1 MDFRYP
7 PEAEA
12 FRTEFRAWL
21 DANLPDELRGRGLGG
36 TLEIERATLDK
47 LRAWNRTL
55 ADARYAAIAWP
66 EEWGGRGAG
75 VMEQVVYAEE
85 MHRAHAP
92 GTLNPLGL
100 SNIAPAIIEHG
111 TDEQKRSLL
120 PRMLRG
126 DDIWCQGFSE
136 PNAGSDLASLRTS
149 AVRDGDCWIV
159 NGQKTWNTLGHMAN
173 WCELL
178 VRTDP
183 TVPKHKGITCLLVDM
198 TLPGVEV
205 RPLVTITG
213 DKEFNEI
220 FFTDVRVPVD
230 CTLGPVERRLARRD
244 DHARLRARHRRQS
257 CTPAPAGKIARLIDE
272 ARTTPLG
279 DGRMA
284 TDDPVLREK
293 LAADLPRRR
302 APQAHLR
309 PRAVGRAA
317 RPRHGTRG
325 QHREAAVE
333 RDGATRGRAGVGRAR
348 SRRVERS
355 LGARP
360 RLQPRADD
368 RGWDD
373 ASEQEHPRPT
383 DARTAASVSE
393 RSPAVSKRA
402 TRRPAPARCA
412 STASRRA
419 RAGSGTRRTDR
430 ATPA

>member
-21 DANLPDELRGRGLGG
+21 EANLPDEVQGRGLGG
-36 TLEIERATLDK
+36 SLEIESTTLET

-111 TDEQKRSLL
+111 TDEQKRTLL

-136 PNAGSDLASLRTS
+136 PNAGSDLASLRTQ
-149 AVRDGDCWIV
+149 AVLDGESWIV

-183 TVPKHKGITCLLVDM
+183 EAPKHKGITCLLVDM
-198 TLPGVEV
+198 TRPGVEV

-230 CTLGPVERRLARRD
+230 CTLGPVNEGWRVAMTTLAYERGTVAKLHTGTR
-244 DHARLRARHRRQS
+244 S
-257 CTPAPAGKIARLIDE
+257 KIARLIDE
-272 ARTTPLG
+272 ARKIPLG

-284 TDDPVLREK
+284 TEDPVWREK
-293 LAADLPRRR
+293 LAATYLDGELLKLISDRALSAELHGRAMGPEGSIAKLQWSETEQRVAELATEILGPDALSGPWARDRVYSRALTIAGGTTQVNKNILAQRMLGLPRR
-302 APQAHLR
+302 
-309 PRAVGRAA
+309 
-317 RPRHGTRG
+317 
-325 QHREAAVE
+325 
-333 RDGATRGRAGVGRAR
+333 
-348 SRRVERS
+348 
-355 LGARP
+355 
-360 RLQPRADD
+360 
-368 RGWDD
+368 
-373 ASEQEHPRPT
+373 
-383 DARTAASVSE
+383 
-393 RSPAVSKRA
+393 
-402 TRRPAPARCA
+402 
-412 STASRRA
+412 
-419 RAGSGTRRTDR
+419 
-430 ATPA
+430 